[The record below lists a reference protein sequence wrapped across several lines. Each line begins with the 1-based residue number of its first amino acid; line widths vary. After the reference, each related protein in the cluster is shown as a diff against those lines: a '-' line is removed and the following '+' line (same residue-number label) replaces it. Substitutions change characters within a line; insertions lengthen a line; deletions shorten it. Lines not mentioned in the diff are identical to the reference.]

1 MFANMLNN
9 FLIEDNYLVNTLTYD
24 FRNAFLEND
33 KNKIEAILNKIMLSV
48 SFYDTK
54 ENFYHG
60 YMLGLFTFFLNNS
73 KYILKSNRESGSG
86 RFDIMIETVDKKLG
100 IIIELKITD
109 KDMEN
114 TAKNALKQMKEKE
127 YYKELELEGIENIYE
142 YSIVFK
148 GKKCIVR

>member
-1 MFANMLNN
+1 MLNR
-9 FLIEDNYLVNTLTYD
+9 LIDKTVVNGDYLLKLLKNNL
-24 FRNAFLEND
+24 LEN
-33 KNKIEAILNKIMLSV
+33 NKGKVEEILNKLLVSL

-60 YMLGLFTFFLNNS
+60 YVLGIFSGFLS
-73 KYILKSNRESGSG
+73 DSYVVKSNRESGSG
-86 RFDIMIETVDKKLG
+86 RFDVMIASMDKKIG
-100 IIIELKITD
+100 FIFELKITD

-114 TAKNALKQMKEKE
+114 TAKKALKQMKEKE